1 MSAFRCSTT
10 LCFPLETVRTRMAVS
25 PKDYSSIA
33 DCFRK
38 TVLDKGIGQLYR
50 VGPVPPAQL

>member
-1 MSAFRCSTT
+1 MFRCSTT

-25 PKDYSSIA
+25 PKSYSGIA
-33 DCFRK
+33 DCFHK

-50 VGPVPPAQL
+50 VGPVRPAQ